1 MNPLSNSLE
10 DRLRQ
15 AARRQVYPPT
25 PDLSAP
31 VRRRIEKRP
40 SRRVLAFRA
49 VAVAVVLLLAAAV
62 AIPESRAALVGYFR
76 VGAVR
81 IFPGPTAPAVT
92 PVEGTPSPTPL
103 PRGLHDLAGQIA
115 LEEALALRD
124 FDLRL
129 PAYPPDLGAPNDVYY
144 QPEFPMLV
152 LVWRDPDDPQRSRL
166 GLFQVASDS
175 VFVSKIEPE
184 IVQETAVNGEY
195 ALWVRGPYLLQLS
208 NGNFALQRLVD
219 GHTLVW
225 ERGNWTFRLETDL
238 PLADAVR
245 IAESLR

>member
-1 MNPLSNSLE
+1 MNPSSNSLE

-15 AARRQVYPPT
+15 AAHRQVFPPT

-31 VRRRIEKRP
+31 VRRRIEKRIP
-40 SRRVLAFRA
+40 RRVLAFRA
-49 VAVAVVLLLAAAV
+49 ITIAVVLLLAAAV

-76 VGAVR
+76 LGAVR
-81 IFPGPTAPAVT
+81 IFPEPPEPTITPAK
-92 PVEGTPSPTPL
+92 GTPDPTSPPKKL
-103 PRGLHDLAGQIA
+103 PDLAGRIT
-115 LEEALALRD
+115 LEEALDRRD

-129 PAYPPDLGAPNDVYY
+129 PAYPPDLGVPDDVYY

-152 LVWRDPDDPQRSRL
+152 LVWRDPDDLQRSRL
-166 GLFQVASDS
+166 SLFQVASDS

-184 IVQETAVNGEY
+184 IVQETAVDGGY
-195 ALWVRGPYLLQLS
+195 ALWVKGPYLVQLS
-208 NGNFALQRLVD
+208 NGNFALQRLVN

-225 ERGNWTFRLETDL
+225 EAGAWTYRLETDL
-238 PLADAVR
+238 PLAEAIK